1 MASLSAPEMSDLTDQ
16 IEARA
21 VATCAADGLSARSYY
36 EASLTQCMFLAGS
49 RGEELR
55 MRVKQQLQDFS
66 GKEAQILA
74 RNVVAFRLSLDDVLP
89 STVHQP
95 EGAKAECNP
104 KGLPLEK
111 IKAEKHW
118 DSWSSDEELDTSF
131 NCTGLDSSKRVRL
144 ADAPVNN
151 AASSAG
157 VSATDNL
164 DSSKRVRLA
173 DVPVSNAASSAG
185 VSAIDKKCNYARAGA
200 ESMPDTATMPVVE
213 TMPVVVQ
220 SCSSGDEASLCEKWL
235 RDVSPLLSS
244 YDGKLLRRYVPS
256 LPTASLQE
264 VVTVSRTEHSAY
276 MASRKEQIQ
285 QLGVKEQISNM
296 AMRRVLATTFARLA
310 PTDAHI
316 QELHRQWEATKDKPN
331 RKSKASAQQSTMQW
345 HQRWQ
350 NRSG

>member
-131 NCTGLDSSKRVRL
+131 NCTG
-144 ADAPVNN
+144 
-151 AASSAG
+151 
-157 VSATDNL
+157 L